1 MNDLI
6 TLFLA
11 DLHRA
16 MDGLRQG
23 IAQGPD
29 GMTQASLHAR
39 DLSDALQSVNLPRHA
54 EIALVISRHLAAGRP
69 GMDVFTEELLG
80 LVSEAV
86 EALSSTDTQR
96 SFPNQDQLIGNL
108 ARAVSLFGEHPADF
122 SSLAFQSTDDS
133 SRVPPAPAG
142 APGQAAASPAQGAQ
156 EVDGSS
162 SASAPQQDG
171 AGVIDLEEITTLMY
185 FPGQEIESP
194 LSRVPI
200 SSELSGPDA
209 LVAPKMTMHDR
220 LYAFKNIQALD
231 HEIARSATAELA
243 HQARLRLADHANWI
257 MTLAQEPLQ
266 RRMVGMARS
275 LELSGLR
282 ADADVIDYMISAMS
296 VLPQPASIR
305 GSCQQQTLFVDLS
318 DLTPAE
324 EALERASRIVQ
335 ILAGRIDVVADG
347 VRMVL
352 PSSLSRLRVVPFK
365 RHGLLFAVSWAQFVK
380 AETIKSGAPD
390 AEDLLGSVG
399 DSVRLALRIKSG
411 SQLSTIYADEIG
423 AFEIAN
429 AFLLP
434 PAVEAPD
441 WVAGVLVA
449 GQPEPMIWVVPA
461 SS

>member
-1 MNDLI
+1 MSDLI

-11 DLHRA
+11 DLNRA
-16 MDGLRQG
+16 IDGLRQG

-69 GMDVFTEELLG
+69 GMDVFTDELLG
-80 LVSEAV
+80 LVTQAV
-86 EALSSTDTQR
+86 DALSSAEEQR
-96 SFPNQDQLIGNL
+96 SFPNQDPLIGNL
-108 ARAVSLFGEHPADF
+108 ARAVSLFGEQPADF
-122 SSLAFQSTDDS
+122 SSVAFQSTVDS
-133 SRVPPAPAG
+133 SRMPTSAVALG
-142 APGQAAASPAQGAQ
+142 ADGQASDGQ
-156 EVDGSS
+156 EAEALQD
-162 SASAPQQDG
+162 SAVLQAQQDA
-171 AGVIDLEEITTLMY
+171 AGVIDLEEVTTLMY
-185 FPGQEIESP
+185 FPGQETESP
-194 LSRVPI
+194 LARVPI

-209 LVAPKMTMHDR
+209 MVAPKMTMHDR

-231 HEIARSATAELA
+231 HEISKSASPELA

-266 RRMVGMARS
+266 RRMVGMARTI
-275 LELSGLR
+275 ELSGLR

-296 VLPQPASIR
+296 VLPQPAAIR
-305 GSCQQQTLFVDLS
+305 GSYQQQTLFVDLS
-318 DLTPAE
+318 EISASD
-324 EALERASRIVQ
+324 EALDRASRIVQ
-335 ILAGRIDVVADG
+335 ILAGRIDSLTEG
-347 VRMVL
+347 VRLVL

-365 RHGLLFAVSWAQFVK
+365 RHGLRYAVSWSQFLK
-380 AETIKSGAPD
+380 AETIKGPPSD
-390 AEDLLGSVG
+390 AEDLLGPVG
-399 DSVRLALRIKSG
+399 DAVRLALRIKSG
-411 SQLSTIYADEIG
+411 SELFTVYADEIG

-449 GQPEPMIWVVPA
+449 GVPEPVIWVVPA
-461 SS
+461 SC